1 VTAREPELDVFLSG
15 VVFMDVI
22 FSGLPGMPAAGTEI
36 FAAGLGSAPG
46 GCANLAVALS
56 RLGLNVGLSAVFG
69 DDAFGAYLWR
79 TLGEQEG
86 IDLSWSRR
94 AARWPTPVTV
104 SLAHDGDRS
113 MITYQEPVPGG
124 DSAAADPAPSARAA
138 GPAPP
143 SARACSVHLASEL
156 PGWAPRLRAAGT
168 TVVADVSWDSTGAW
182 SPAVLDRLSQ
192 VDIFVLNA
200 VEAMSYTRTGSALAA
215 LDVLAPRA
223 AVCVIKDGGNGAIGV
238 DNTTGERASAPAIP
252 VEVLDPTGAG
262 GVFDAG
268 LIFATLRGWPLAQRL
283 RFGNLC
289 AGLSVRHHSGSL
301 GAPCWGEIAD
311 WLRSPGVPERIRAEY
326 GFIAARIPDSAV
338 NDAVRA
344 GPTVRTDGQA

>member
-1 VTAREPELDVFLSG
+1 MTATEPELDVFLSG

-36 FAAGLGSAPG
+36 FSAGLGSAPG
-46 GCANLAVALS
+46 GCANVAVALS

-69 DDAFGAYLWR
+69 DDLFGEYLWR
-79 TLGEQEG
+79 TLAEQER

-94 AARWPTPVTV
+94 IPRWPTPVTV

-113 MITYQEPVPGG
+113 MITYQEPLPVDEG
-124 DSAAADPAPSARAA
+124 SVA

-143 SARACSVHLASEL
+143 ARACCVHLASEL
-156 PGWAPRLRAAGT
+156 PGWAPGLRDSGA

-192 VDIFVLNA
+192 VDVFVLNA
-200 VEAMSYTRTGSALAA
+200 VEAMSYTRTGSAQEA
-215 LDVLAPRA
+215 LDVLAPRVP
-223 AVCVIKDGGNGAIGV
+223 VCVVKDGGNGAIGV
-238 DNTTGERASAPAIP
+238 DNTTGERASASAIP
-252 VEVLDPTGAG
+252 AEVLDPTGAG

-268 LIFATLRGWPLAQRL
+268 FIFATLAGWPLDQRI

-301 GAPCWGEIAD
+301 GAPGWGEIAG
-311 WLRSPGVPERIRAEY
+311 WLQSPDEPAQVRADY
-326 GFIAARIPDSAV
+326 GFIAAYIPDQAV
-338 NDAVRA
+338 SDVVRA
-344 GPTVRTDGQA
+344 RPTVGYGSA